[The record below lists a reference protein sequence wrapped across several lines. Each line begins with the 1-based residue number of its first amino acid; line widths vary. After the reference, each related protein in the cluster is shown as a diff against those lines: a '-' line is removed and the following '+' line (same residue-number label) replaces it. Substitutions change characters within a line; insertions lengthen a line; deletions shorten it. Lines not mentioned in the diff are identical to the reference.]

1 MNYIDSW
8 FHFYDTTESFEQH
21 RDKGL
26 INPDSICFIK
36 ESGQVYTQNSLFGIC
51 RERYERLE
59 QLAKELNDRSG
70 GTLAEIEQSK
80 RDINADF
87 DEFKELVG
95 APEGIAPLDRDTK
108 IPAAYLPSYVDDV
121 LEYATR
127 AAFPVTG
134 ETGKIYVSL
143 DDNLT
148 YRWSGST
155 YIEISK
161 SLGLGETSS
170 TAYPGS
176 KGKKNADDIAAHKID
191 YSNPHR
197 VTKVQVGLGNVDNTS
212 DLDKPVSNAAKTEF
226 GSIKTRMN
234 DLENTVSISY
244 EALRGTLDT
253 FASEV
258 GEAMDTKVDKVEG
271 KGLST
276 NDFTNED
283 KTKLTSALTSTS
295 IISAG
300 KVSGDLSNS
309 KINLNNI
316 FTERYP
322 GDTRVYGTI
331 PGANVSG
338 TLTNAIMEG
347 SKVSGEL
354 TNATINAGKIID
366 YDNLGRLVTGIIS
379 GVRIKGNIPYATI
392 SGSQV
397 SGHLSN
403 ATIDASNVSGL
414 ADFIPT
420 GGGDS
425 TGIIEGSRVSGDLV
439 NATINA
445 SKIIDWGGQGEL
457 ITGVICGDR
466 IHGLLRN
473 ATIDASDVYGNLTNA
488 NIDVKGVN
496 NLNDI
501 IGSYSN
507 GSEIH
512 YYVKAEKLRGISNAT
527 IIGSQVSGNLS
538 MATISGSR
546 IYDNINGTIISGAI
560 DASRIQGNL
569 VNAEIQGS
577 NITGYI
583 DVSKL
588 QDTINDTLVTGK
600 INAANISGGFLDS
613 VLIPASTIHGKLTNA
628 TIDSSNIEGTITAEQ
643 ILADHSITSTHLDTG
658 AVIPEDIASGNLSS
672 GVKVNV
678 NALVGNIPAGRLQGN
693 IDKERMRSGF
703 LDLCQEYGVA
713 FNSTGIDR
721 VD

>member
-8 FHFYDTTESFEQH
+8 FHFYDTTESFEQC

-36 ESGQVYTQNSLFGIC
+36 ESGQVYTQNSFFGIC

-59 QLAKELNDRSG
+59 QLAKELDGRFG
-70 GTLAEIEQSK
+70 KTLAEIEQFE
-80 RDINADF
+80 RDINSDF
-87 DEFKELVG
+87 NKFKELVG
-95 APEGIAPLDRDTK
+95 APDGIAPLDRDSK

-212 DLDKPVSNAAKTEF
+212 DLDKPISTAVRTELDNKANQKDF
-226 GSIKTRMN
+226 IAEIDGLN
-234 DLENTVSISY
+234 DKIDSEVD
-244 EALRGTLDT
+244 TLD
-253 FASEV
+253 ALI
-258 GEAMDTKVDKVEG
+258 DTKVDKVEG

-295 IISAG
+295 TISAG

-316 FTERYP
+316 FTEHYP

-331 PGANVSG
+331 PGANISG

-354 TNATINAGKIID
+354 TNATI
-366 YDNLGRLVTGIIS
+366 
-379 GVRIKGNIPYATI
+379 

-397 SGHLSN
+397 NGHLNN

-414 ADFIPT
+414 LDFIHQQ
-420 GGGDS
+420 
-425 TGIIEGSRVSGDLV
+425 VV
-439 NATINA
+439 
-445 SKIIDWGGQGEL
+445 
-457 ITGVICGDR
+457 
-466 IHGLLRN
+466 
-473 ATIDASDVYGNLTNA
+473 
-488 NIDVKGVN
+488 
-496 NLNDI
+496 
-501 IGSYSN
+501 
-507 GSEIH
+507 EI
-512 YYVKAEKLRGISNAT
+512 
-527 IIGSQVSGNLS
+527 
-538 MATISGSR
+538 
-546 IYDNINGTIISGAI
+546 
-560 DASRIQGNL
+560 
-569 VNAEIQGS
+569 
-577 NITGYI
+577 
-583 DVSKL
+583 L
-588 QDTINDTLVTGK
+588 QE
-600 INAANISGGFLDS
+600 S
-613 VLIPASTIHGKLTNA
+613 
-628 TIDSSNIEGTITAEQ
+628 
-643 ILADHSITSTHLDTG
+643 
-658 AVIPEDIASGNLSS
+658 
-672 GVKVNV
+672 
-678 NALVGNIPAGRLQGN
+678 
-693 IDKERMRSGF
+693 
-703 LDLCQEYGVA
+703 
-713 FNSTGIDR
+713 
-721 VD
+721 

>member
-26 INPDSICFIK
+26 INPNSICFIK
-36 ESGQVYTQNSLFGIC
+36 ESGQVYTQNSFFGIC

-59 QLAKELNDRSG
+59 QLAKELDDRFG
-70 GTLAEIEQSK
+70 ETLAEIEQFE
-80 RDINADF
+80 RDINSDF
-87 DEFKELVG
+87 NEFKELVG
-95 APEGIAPLDRDTK
+95 APDGIAPLDRDSK

-226 GSIKTRMN
+226 DSIKTRMN
-234 DLENTVSISY
+234 DLENNVSISY
-244 EALRGTLDT
+244 QALQGNLVG

-354 TNATINAGKIID
+354 TNVTINAGKIID

-379 GVRIKGNIPYATI
+379 GVRIRGNIEDATIDASHVLNLDSEINNVVSENNNIFTGVTIQGSQIQGSITNATINGSQIRGNIDVATIGGSQINSTISGSLITGDLTKALIHADKIGDTIDDGYTLGVIKANRLRGNLDNATI

-397 SGHLSN
+397 NGH
-403 ATIDASNVSGL
+403 
-414 ADFIPT
+414 
-420 GGGDS
+420 
-425 TGIIEGSRVSGDLV
+425 
-439 NATINA
+439 
-445 SKIIDWGGQGEL
+445 
-457 ITGVICGDR
+457 
-466 IHGLLRN
+466 
-473 ATIDASDVYGNLTNA
+473 
-488 NIDVKGVN
+488 
-496 NLNDI
+496 
-501 IGSYSN
+501 
-507 GSEIH
+507 
-512 YYVKAEKLRGISNAT
+512 
-527 IIGSQVSGNLS
+527 
-538 MATISGSR
+538 
-546 IYDNINGTIISGAI
+546 
-560 DASRIQGNL
+560 
-569 VNAEIQGS
+569 
-577 NITGYI
+577 
-583 DVSKL
+583 
-588 QDTINDTLVTGK
+588 
-600 INAANISGGFLDS
+600 
-613 VLIPASTIHGKLTNA
+613 LTNA
-628 TIDSSNIEGTITAEQ
+628 TIDSSNIKGTMTAEE
-643 ILADHSITSTHLDTG
+643 ILADYSITSTHLATG
-658 AVIPEDIASGNLSS
+658 AVLPENIASGNLAS

-678 NALVGNIPAGRLQGN
+678 NALVGNIPARRLQGD

-703 LDLCQEYGVA
+703 LELCETYNVVYKVP
-713 FNSTGIDR
+713 GIK
-721 VD
+721 

>member
-59 QLAKELNDRSG
+59 QLAKELNDKSG
-70 GTLAEIEQSK
+70 ETLAEIEQFK

-95 APEGIAPLDRDTK
+95 APDGIAPLDRDSK

-134 ETGKIYVSL
+134 ETGKIYISL

-244 EALRGTLDT
+244 AALQGNFNA

-379 GVRIKGNIPYATI
+379 GTRIQGNIENATIHANKIGDTINGTYVLGAIDGSRLRNNINNATIGGSQVKGKLYYATI
-392 SGSQV
+392 DGSNV
-397 SGHLSN
+397 SGHLGN
-403 ATIDASNVSGL
+403 VTIDGSHVSGHL
-414 ADFIPT
+414 
-420 GGGDS
+420 G
-425 TGIIEGSRVSGDLV
+425 
-439 NATINA
+439 
-445 SKIIDWGGQGEL
+445 
-457 ITGVICGDR
+457 
-466 IHGLLRN
+466 
-473 ATIDASDVYGNLTNA
+473 
-488 NIDVKGVN
+488 
-496 NLNDI
+496 
-501 IGSYSN
+501 
-507 GSEIH
+507 
-512 YYVKAEKLRGISNAT
+512 
-527 IIGSQVSGNLS
+527 
-538 MATISGSR
+538 
-546 IYDNINGTIISGAI
+546 
-560 DASRIQGNL
+560 
-569 VNAEIQGS
+569 
-577 NITGYI
+577 
-583 DVSKL
+583 
-588 QDTINDTLVTGK
+588 
-600 INAANISGGFLDS
+600 
-613 VLIPASTIHGKLTNA
+613 NA
-628 TIDSSNIEGTITAEQ
+628 TIDSSNIKGTITAEQ
-643 ILADHSITSTHLDTG
+643 ILADHSITSTHLATG
-658 AVIPEDIASGNLSS
+658 AVLPENIASGNLAS

-703 LDLCQEYGVA
+703 LGLCEEFGVA
-713 FNSTGIDR
+713 FNPGSLL
-721 VD
+721 

>member
-36 ESGQVYTQNSLFGIC
+36 ESGQVYTQNSFFGIC

-59 QLAKELNDRSG
+59 QLAKGLDDRFG
-70 GTLAEIEQSK
+70 ETLAEIEQFEGN
-80 RDINADF
+80 INSDF
-87 DEFKELVG
+87 NEFKELVG
-95 APEGIAPLDRDTK
+95 APDGIAPLDKDSK

-155 YIEISK
+155 YIEITK

-226 GSIKTRMN
+226 DSIKTRMN
-234 DLENTVSISY
+234 DLETNASLSY
-244 EALRGTLDT
+244 ETLQGNFKA
-253 FASEV
+253 FASKV
-258 GEAMDTKVDKVEG
+258 DEAIDIKVDKVEG

-316 FTERYP
+316 FTERLP
-322 GDTRVYGTI
+322 GDTRTYGVI

-338 TLTNAIMEG
+338 TLTNAIIGG

-354 TNATINAGKIID
+354 TNVTINAGKIID

-379 GVRIKGNIPYATI
+379 GTRIQGNIEYATI
-392 SGSQV
+392 HANKIGDTIDGKYVLGAIDGSRLRKNISNATIGGSQVKGKLYYATIDGSNV

-403 ATIDASNVSGL
+403 ATIDGSHISGHL
-414 ADFIPT
+414 
-420 GGGDS
+420 G
-425 TGIIEGSRVSGDLV
+425 
-439 NATINA
+439 
-445 SKIIDWGGQGEL
+445 
-457 ITGVICGDR
+457 
-466 IHGLLRN
+466 N
-473 ATIDASDVYGNLTNA
+473 ATID
-488 NIDVKGVN
+488 
-496 NLNDI
+496 
-501 IGSYSN
+501 GS
-507 GSEIH
+507 H
-512 YYVKAEKLRGISNAT
+512 
-527 IIGSQVSGNLS
+527 VS
-538 MATISGSR
+538 
-546 IYDNINGTIISGAI
+546 
-560 DASRIQGNL
+560 
-569 VNAEIQGS
+569 
-577 NITGYI
+577 
-583 DVSKL
+583 
-588 QDTINDTLVTGK
+588 
-600 INAANISGGFLDS
+600 
-613 VLIPASTIHGKLTNA
+613 GKLTNA
-628 TIDSSNIEGTITAEQ
+628 TIDSSNIKGTIPAEQ
-643 ILADHSITSTHLDTG
+643 ILADHSITSTHLATG
-658 AVIPEDIASGNLSS
+658 AVLPENIASGNLASR
-672 GVKVNV
+672 VKVNV
-678 NALVGNIPAGRLQGN
+678 NSLVGNIPATKLQGN
-693 IDKERMRSGF
+693 IDKERIRSGF
-703 LDLCQEYGVA
+703 LELCDEL
-713 FNSTGIDR
+713 GI
-721 VD
+721 VYNFGPIL

>member
-26 INPDSICFIK
+26 INPNSICFIK

-59 QLAKELNDRSG
+59 QLAKELNDKSG
-70 GTLAEIEQSK
+70 EALAEIEQFK

-108 IPAAYLPSYVDDV
+108 IPAAYLPPYVDVV

-134 ETGKIYVSL
+134 ETGKIYISL

-226 GSIKTRMN
+226 DSVKTRMN

-244 EALRGTLDT
+244 AALQGNFNAFT
-253 FASEV
+253 SEV

-309 KINLNNI
+309 KIKLNNI

-379 GVRIKGNIPYATI
+379 GTRIQGNIEYATI
-392 SGSQV
+392 HSNKIGDTIDGTYVLGAIDGSRLRKNISNATIGGSQVKGKLYYATIDGSNV

-414 ADFIPT
+414 ADFIPP
-420 GGGDS
+420 GGGDA
-425 TGIIEGSRVSGDLV
+425 TGVIDASRVS
-439 NATINA
+439 
-445 SKIIDWGGQGEL
+445 
-457 ITGVICGDR
+457 
-466 IHGLLRN
+466 
-473 ATIDASDVYGNLTNA
+473 GNLTNA
-488 NIDVKGVN
+488 
-496 NLNDI
+496 
-501 IGSYSN
+501 
-507 GSEIH
+507 
-512 YYVKAEKLRGISNAT
+512 T
-527 IIGSQVSGNLS
+527 
-538 MATISGSR
+538 
-546 IYDNINGTIISGAI
+546 
-560 DASRIQGNL
+560 
-569 VNAEIQGS
+569 IQGS
-577 NITGYI
+577 NIEGYI
-583 DVSKL
+583 DVDKL
-588 QDTINDTLVTGK
+588 QDTINNTLVIGK
-600 INAANISGGFLDS
+600 INAANISGGFLDNI
-613 VLIPASTIHGKLTNA
+613 LIPASTINGKLTNA
-628 TIDSSNIEGTITAEQ
+628 TIDSSNIEGTLTAES
-643 ILADHSITSTHLDTG
+643 ILADYSITSTHLATG
-658 AVIPEDIASGNLSS
+658 AVLPENIASGNLAS

-678 NALVGNIPAGRLQGN
+678 NALVGNIAGNSISGSINATLISGYLDNAWLDANRLAETTSEGVLAGGFKATRL
-693 IDKERMRSGF
+693 IGDIHKERMRSGF
-703 LDLCQEYGVA
+703 LALCREYGVLL
-713 FNSTGIDR
+713 
-721 VD
+721 

>member
-26 INPDSICFIK
+26 INPNSICFIK
-36 ESGQVYTQNSLFGIC
+36 ESGQVYTQNSFFGIC

-59 QLAKELNDRSG
+59 QLAKELDDRFG
-70 GTLAEIEQSK
+70 ETLAEIEQFE
-80 RDINADF
+80 RNINSDF
-87 DEFKELVG
+87 NEFKELVG
-95 APEGIAPLDRDTK
+95 APDGIAPLDRDSK

-121 LEYATR
+121 LEYATKT
-127 AAFPVTG
+127 AFPVTG

-226 GSIKTRMN
+226 DSIKTRVN
-234 DLENTVSISY
+234 DLENNASLSY
-244 EALRGTLDT
+244 EILQGNFEA

-258 GEAMDTKVDKVEG
+258 EEAIDTKVDKVEG

-379 GVRIKGNIPYATI
+379 GTRIQGNIEYATI
-392 SGSQV
+392 HTNKIGDTIDGTYVLGAIDGSRLRKNISNATIGGSQVKGKLYYATIDGSNV

-403 ATIDASNVSGL
+403 ATIDGSHVSGHL
-414 ADFIPT
+414 
-420 GGGDS
+420 G
-425 TGIIEGSRVSGDLV
+425 
-439 NATINA
+439 NATIN
-445 SKIIDWGGQGEL
+445 
-457 ITGVICGDR
+457 
-466 IHGLLRN
+466 
-473 ATIDASDVYGNLTNA
+473 
-488 NIDVKGVN
+488 
-496 NLNDI
+496 
-501 IGSYSN
+501 
-507 GSEIH
+507 
-512 YYVKAEKLRGISNAT
+512 
-527 IIGSQVSGNLS
+527 
-538 MATISGSR
+538 
-546 IYDNINGTIISGAI
+546 
-560 DASRIQGNL
+560 
-569 VNAEIQGS
+569 
-577 NITGYI
+577 
-583 DVSKL
+583 
-588 QDTINDTLVTGK
+588 
-600 INAANISGGFLDS
+600 
-613 VLIPASTIHGKLTNA
+613 
-628 TIDSSNIEGTITAEQ
+628 SSNIKGTITAEQ
-643 ILADHSITSTHLDTG
+643 ILADHSITSTHLATG
-658 AVIPEDIASGNLSS
+658 AVLPENIASGNLAS

-678 NALVGNIPAGRLQGN
+678 NSIVGNIQAGKLQGN

-703 LDLCQEYGVA
+703 LELCEEYKVVRN
-713 FNSTGIDR
+713 NS
-721 VD
+721 VS